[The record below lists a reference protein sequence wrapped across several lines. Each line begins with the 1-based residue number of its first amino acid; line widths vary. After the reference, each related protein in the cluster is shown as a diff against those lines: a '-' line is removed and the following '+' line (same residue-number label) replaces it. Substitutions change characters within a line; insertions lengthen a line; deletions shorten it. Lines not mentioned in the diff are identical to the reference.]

1 MRLPPMVERG
11 LRRSFEAVPR
21 QTVTIYDWHSPE
33 GQRFLDHV
41 AAAVD
46 GGVDVD
52 RIGALLGIRN
62 FSHRYKMLRK
72 KGGGT

>member
-21 QTVTIYDWHSPE
+21 ETTTIYDWQSPE

-41 AAAVD
+41 DAAVS

-52 RIGALLGIRN
+52 RIGAMLGIKN
-62 FSHRYKMLRK
+62 FGRRFSILRRK
-72 KGGGT
+72 K

>member
-11 LRRSFEAVPR
+11 LRRSFEAVPKS
-21 QTVTIYDWHSPE
+21 TVVIYDWHSPE

-41 AAAVD
+41 EASVE

-52 RIGALLGIRN
+52 RIGAMLGIKN
-62 FSHRYKMLRK
+62 FGQRYKILRGRK
-72 KGGGT
+72 Q